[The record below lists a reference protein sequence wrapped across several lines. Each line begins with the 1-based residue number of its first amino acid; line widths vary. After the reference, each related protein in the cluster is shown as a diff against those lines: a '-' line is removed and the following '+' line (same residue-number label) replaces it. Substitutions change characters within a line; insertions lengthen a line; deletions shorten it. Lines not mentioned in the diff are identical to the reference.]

1 VVKFFLVVG
10 QPRYLRRDPV
20 KKTPLNQTHRELG
33 ARMVDFGG
41 WDMPVQYSGV
51 IDEHQA
57 VREAAGLFDVSHMGE
72 VEVSG
77 ANALAFI
84 QQLTINDVAKL
95 VDGQVQYS
103 AMCYPEGGVVD
114 DVTLYRFNESR
125 YLFCVNA
132 SNTDKDF
139 AWMQQV
145 LADSAIND
153 VTLTNRSDEFAQIA
167 LQGPKAATILSSL
180 TDVVLADLVYYHF
193 CEGSVAGVEM
203 IISRTGYTGEDGF
216 ELYLPASS
224 AVEIWQAIM
233 TAGTPQGLLPVGLG
247 ARDTLR
253 LEKGYALYGHELSR
267 EISPLEAGLAWI
279 TKLDKEDF
287 VGKAVLVAQKA
298 EGLPRRRVGLVM
310 QERGIPREG
319 YPVFVGDR
327 EVGVVTS
334 GTMSPSLKVG
344 VALALVDPEFA
355 KAETALEV
363 AIRNRRMGAKV
374 QRPPFVK

>member
-1 VVKFFLVVG
+1 VK
-10 QPRYLRRDPV
+10 R
-20 KKTPLNQTHRELG
+20 TPLNQVHRELG

-51 IDEHQA
+51 IEEHLA
-57 VREAAGLFDVSHMGE
+57 VRQAAGLFDVSHMGE
-72 VEVSG
+72 IEVRGS
-77 ANALAFI
+77 NALDFI
-84 QQLTINDVAKL
+84 QHLTINDAAKM

-114 DVTLYRFNESR
+114 DVTLYRFSAEHF
-125 YLFCVNA
+125 LFCVNA

-145 LADSAIND
+145 LADAAMAD
-153 VTLTNRSDEFAQIA
+153 VTLKNRSAEFAQIA
-167 LQGPKAATILSSL
+167 LQGPKSAEILAHL
-180 TDVVLADLVYYHF
+180 TDVSLADIAYYHF
-193 CEGSVAGVEM
+193 REGTVAGVSM

-216 ELYLPASS
+216 ELYLPSTA
-224 AVEIWQAIM
+224 AVDVWQRLM
-233 TAGTPQGLLPVGLG
+233 TTGSGHGLMPIGLG

-279 TKLDKEDF
+279 TKLDKAEF
-287 VGKAVLVAQKA
+287 VGKAALVAQKSD
-298 EGLPRRRVGLVM
+298 GVPRRRIGLVM

-319 YPVFVGDR
+319 YPVFAGGR
-327 EVGVVTS
+327 EVGIVTS

-344 VALALVDPEFA
+344 VALALVEPGAAGVDGE
-355 KAETALEV
+355 LEV
-363 AIRNRRMGAKV
+363 AVRNRCMRAKV
-374 QRPPFVK
+374 VRPPFLK